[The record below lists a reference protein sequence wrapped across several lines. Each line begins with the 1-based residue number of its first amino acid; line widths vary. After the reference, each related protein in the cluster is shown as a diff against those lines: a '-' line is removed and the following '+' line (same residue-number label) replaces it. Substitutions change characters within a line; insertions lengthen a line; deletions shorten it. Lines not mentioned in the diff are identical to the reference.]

1 MLCFPKYAFAL
12 VQQACISLPNMR
24 SVSKTDCYVWT
35 PVKEFTSVCPVIT
48 FVANTTYSAPAK
60 IKEMQENINV
70 LLKKR
75 NEIIV
80 NINSQ

>member
-12 VQQACISLPNMR
+12 VQEACISLPNMR

-48 FVANTTYSAPAK
+48 FVANTTNQRNARKYIGS
-60 IKEMQENINV
+60 IEE
-70 LLKKR
+70 KR
-75 NEIIV
+75 
-80 NINSQ
+80 